1 MYAKCTT
8 VWVGFCDYKV
18 RVATGTTIDVYR
30 RENCIAPDMCIA
42 SEPRTQGGEMG
53 VSWVLP

>member
-42 SEPRTQGGEMG
+42 
-53 VSWVLP
+53 